1 MIIQYSFYF
10 MNFTKKH
17 LAAFNISC
25 RVLIALVGG
34 YLFSALSAVLI
45 ALLLSGDEI
54 NSIITGLMLG
64 FIIYTVIV
72 LFVFATKTTLR
83 AGVGVFIPCIVMYV
97 FYHYLNGITA

>member
-10 MNFTKKH
+10 MNFTKKQ
-17 LAAFNISC
+17 LAAVNISC
-25 RVLIALVGG
+25 RVLIALLGG

-45 ALLLSGDEI
+45 AQLLPGDEI
-54 NSIITGLMLG
+54 NSIITGLMLS

-83 AGVGVFIPCIVMYV
+83 AGVGVFIPCIVMYF